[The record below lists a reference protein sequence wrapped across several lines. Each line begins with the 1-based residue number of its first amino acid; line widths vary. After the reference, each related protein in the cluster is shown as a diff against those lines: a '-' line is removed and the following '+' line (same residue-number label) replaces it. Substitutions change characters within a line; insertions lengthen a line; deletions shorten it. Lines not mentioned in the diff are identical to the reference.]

1 MKTALFVFILTLASS
16 VLARPSLD
24 SEEYTDNNLDDSIPL
39 EDDHDDERVD
49 YVQM

>member
-1 MKTALFVFILTLASS
+1 MKTALFVLILTLASS

-24 SEEYTDNNLDDSIPL
+24 SEEYTDNNIIDSLPLDDGQ
-39 EDDHDDERVD
+39 EDDRAD